1 MFLLCVAAAWVS
13 ILVLNIES
21 WVDFYRIARTG
32 LARTPAGYVYHEL
45 LTVGIAM
52 VVLGVPAAC
61 IGAVLPLMIRAVSAD
76 GKLLGKKVG
85 ALLTANTLGCV
96 VGVMFT
102 GFVLMP
108 WLGLRNAFAAL
119 RPRGTLV
126 QVGVTGD
133 VTIPLNMLVG
143 KEITWRGSQRFH
155 AEFADAVRLIGSRAI
170 DVRPIISH
178 SLPLERAAEAFDLAS
193 DRSLACKVQLSFAQ

>member
-1 MFLLCVAAAWVS
+1 MGATQAINVAADPDA
-13 ILVLNIES
+13 LAPLTEGKGQ
-21 WVDFYRIARTG
+21 VDVAFDCSAAG
-32 LARTPAGYVYHEL
+32 PA
-45 LTVGIAM
+45 
-52 VVLGVPAAC
+52 
-61 IGAVLPLMIRAVSAD
+61 
-76 GKLLGKKVG
+76 
-85 ALLTANTLGCV
+85 
-96 VGVMFT
+96 
-102 GFVLMP
+102 
-108 WLGLRNAFAAL
+108 LRNAFAAL